1 MSELIT
7 SQVSKRICDHMNQD
21 HAEAVVL
28 YAQFFGSIDTA
39 KAAQMLSIDQ
49 QGMDLHVETQ
59 EQTTSVRIEFE
70 HLLEDAQDAHHTLIA
85 MLKEARAKLK
95 ESPETSSAH

>member
-1 MSELIT
+1 
-7 SQVSKRICDHMNQD
+7 
-21 HAEAVVL
+21 
-28 YAQFFGSIDTA
+28 
-39 KAAQMLSIDQ
+39 
-49 QGMDLHVETQ
+49 MDLHVETQ